1 MESVTCGYLMKKMIA
16 LNIFLSVL
24 VLFAN
29 TGCHISTADEE
40 HVVGN
45 IVKTYSVNAGGSL
58 TIVSEFGSIDVQ
70 TAERNQV
77 EVIVTKAIKSKLLSQ
92 SAEEALADFEVTFVD
107 DGSGVR
113 IKGEFNKDGDT
124 GREN

>member
-58 TIVSEFGSIDVQ
+58 TIVSSSV
-70 TAERNQV
+70 RLM
-77 EVIVTKAIKSKLLSQ
+77 SKPQNGIRSRLSSQ
-92 SAEEALADFEVTFVD
+92 
-107 DGSGVR
+107 R
-113 IKGEFNKDGDT
+113 Q
-124 GREN
+124 